1 MFDIKK
7 TATYGE
13 YVINIASNN
22 SVTVLKNGNV
32 CDVAKAALRDVAAL
46 VGFDVDAKWT
56 TQQLG
61 SKLVDNINK
70 GVVVTPAPVV
80 VKPVVEKKKTIT
92 EVTAASE
99 LIKMVR
105 LDVCKFLQNNEE
117 LLFNE
122 RDFQMHLATWLRKS
136 DNAYDDVDVEYYLPY
151 DILGE
156 NVYPWKSELRL
167 DIVVKKND
175 EYCPVELKYK
185 TKKVERKITRFDE
198 MLSDDVV
205 VMKSQGA
212 QDLGMYDFWKDVRRV
227 ELVRNRFARVKG
239 GLAVFLTNDEAYTKA
254 GRPTS
259 NNNMLTMENGPHPR
273 QKHWLKPETTCARTH
288 KNFEVEK
295 EYYIEWHDMEIDN
308 VKFHYCCVVV

>member
-1 MFDIKK
+1 MSDIKK

-32 CDVAKAALRDVAAL
+32 CDVAKAALRDIAAF

-70 GVVVTPAPVV
+70 GVVATPAPVV

-136 DNAYDDVDVEYYLPY
+136 DNAYDDVDVEYYVPNKELDNY
-151 DILGE
+151 IWE
-156 NVYPWKSELRL
+156 SELRL

-205 VMKSQGA
+205 VMKNQGA

-227 ELVRNRFARVKG
+227 ELVRNRFACVKG

-259 NNNMLTMENGPHPR
+259 NNNMLTMENGLHPK

-288 KNFEVEK
+288 KNFEVEN
-295 EYYIEWHDMEIDN
+295 EYYIE
-308 VKFHYCCVVV
+308 